1 MSINHILITGAS
13 GLIGRQLTKKLLD
26 KGYQV
31 SHLSRSPKQLINV
44 KTYLWDINRGV
55 IDENCIQGVDLIV
68 HLAGAGITDE
78 RWTDKRKKVLIDSR
92 TKSIK
97 MIYKLL
103 QTRPH
108 QVKKVISA
116 SATGYYNDRGNELMT
131 EDSPPSKDFLAH
143 CCVLWEQA
151 VNEGVQLDLKILKF
165 RTGVVISEQDGALP
179 KIAAPVKFG
188 IGAALGSCKQWVP
201 WIHLD
206 DVVAMY
212 LYGIEQFELTGV
224 YNMVAPEPVTNKQLT
239 KAIAKQLK
247 RPLWLPNIPAALLK
261 LMLGEMATVVLGST
275 KVSAEKTEQTGYQF
289 KFTKIE
295 AALREIYG

>member
-116 SATGYYNDRGNELMT
+116 SATGYYNDRGNELM
-131 EDSPPSKDFLAH
+131 
-143 CCVLWEQA
+143 
-151 VNEGVQLDLKILKF
+151 
-165 RTGVVISEQDGALP
+165 
-179 KIAAPVKFG
+179 AAPVKFG
-188 IGAALGSCKQWVP
+188 IGAALGSGKQWVP